1 MDMTSMTMDMS
12 SSMTMTMTMAMS
24 STGTATAASSTS
36 TGMSGMDMG
45 GMSMGGSNDCKISM
59 LWNWYTVDSCF
70 LSSSWHNTTTG
81 MFAGS
86 CIGVILLTMSLEL
99 LRRTIK
105 EYDRYLIR
113 KHTLNATS
121 APPAGAAAKNGDDKG
136 AMASSTPINQGVV
149 HSGGFRPTVLE
160 QAIRALLHMVQFAVA
175 YFIMLLAMY
184 YNGYIIICIFIG
196 AYIGAFIFHWEQLD
210 GGRRAT
216 SASQEPTVCCA

>member
-1 MDMTSMTMDMS
+1 MDMSSMSMDMSSSS
-12 SSMTMTMTMAMS
+12 SSMTMTMEMS
-24 STGTATAASSTS
+24 SIGTATAAASTS
-36 TGMSGMDMG
+36 TSMSDMG
-45 GMSMGGSNDCKISM
+45 DMSMGDSSACKISM

-99 LRRTIK
+99 LRRTVK

-113 KHTLNATS
+113 KHTSNVASALPAATV
-121 APPAGAAAKNGDDKG
+121 AKDSDDKTAVAG
-136 AMASSTPINQGVV
+136 TTPINQGVA
-149 HSGGFRPTVLE
+149 HSGSFRPTILE
-160 QAIRALLHMVQFAVA
+160 QAVRALLHMVQFAVA

-196 AYIGAFIFHWEQLD
+196 AYIGAFVFHWEPLD